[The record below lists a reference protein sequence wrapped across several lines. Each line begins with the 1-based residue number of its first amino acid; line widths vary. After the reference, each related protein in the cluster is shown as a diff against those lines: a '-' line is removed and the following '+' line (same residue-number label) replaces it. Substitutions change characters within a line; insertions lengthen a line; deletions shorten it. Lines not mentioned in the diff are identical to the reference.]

1 MRMNFK
7 NVIATRIANT
17 AKLTFI
23 LLCILTSFTSFTLT
37 NYKQTTEVITI
48 ETTPEESTLAFADLP
63 EEEQESILYSPNEDF
78 KHVGTREK
86 QDIFCFAG
94 DIILA
99 ERPRAAYDKGGIDA
113 VVDEGIRLLF
123 EKSDLSVANLEC
135 CITDEAVDKADKEW
149 TFALPT
155 KYVEVIKEAGIKLLT
170 LANNHILD
178 FGADA
183 LINTIK
189 VLDENNVFHIG
200 AGENIREAS
209 KIYIKEIEGKRYAFI
224 GASAVIPHESWKAN
238 EDRAGVAN
246 GYDTMTIC
254 NRILN
259 LKTKLAVDKVIVY
272 IHWGKELE
280 LYSSEMQKM
289 IGRRLVDAGADLVVG
304 THAHVVQEI
313 EYYNNV
319 PIVYSLGNFVYGGT
333 KRDMIILQATFDYS
347 KNEKGDLKL
356 KVYPGIA
363 NYQKAI
369 RYYDEEILKTKI
381 DELNRKNRY
390 CKIDYSGVV
399 NIENI
404 IENDLE
410 PTAKPEIFE
419 TTIETSID
427 ETTTISISELAS
439 LAISLQTMD
448 SSEMANILE
457 TADLKPIE
465 TISINPHEIFDIVG
479 TEINVEELESV
490 YESVQENT
498 QESVR

>member
-1 MRMNFK
+1 MSVNHK
-7 NVIATRIANT
+7 NRITTRIANI
-17 AKLTFI
+17 AKLTLI
-23 LLCILTSFTSFTLT
+23 LMCILVGLTSCTLT
-37 NYKQTTEVITI
+37 NYMQTTEATTI
-48 ETTPEESTLAFADLP
+48 ETTIEVSTTAFAELP

-86 QDIFCFAG
+86 QDVFCFAG

-123 EKSDLSVANLEC
+123 GKSDLNIANLEC

-178 FGADA
+178 FGTDA
-183 LINTIK
+183 LTNTIK
-189 VLDENNVFHIG
+189 VLDDNNIFHIG

-254 NRILN
+254 NRIIN

-280 LYSSEMQKM
+280 LYSGEMQQT

-333 KRDMIILQATFDYS
+333 QRDMIILQATFDYS

-390 CKIDYSGVV
+390 CEIDYSGNVAEKD
-399 NIENI
+399 ISDI
-404 IENDLE
+404 INEAL
-410 PTAKPEIFE
+410 AK
-419 TTIETSID
+419 TR
-427 ETTTISISELAS
+427 
-439 LAISLQTMD
+439 
-448 SSEMANILE
+448 
-457 TADLKPIE
+457 
-465 TISINPHEIFDIVG
+465 IV
-479 TEINVEELESV
+479 EAEE
-490 YESVQENT
+490 
-498 QESVR
+498 

>member
-1 MRMNFK
+1 MSANHK
-7 NVIATRIANT
+7 NRITTRIANV
-17 AKLTFI
+17 AKLTLI
-23 LLCILTSFTSFTLT
+23 LMCILVGLTSCTLT
-37 NYKQTTEVITI
+37 NYKQTTEATTI

-63 EEEQESILYSPNEDF
+63 EEEQESILYSPSEDF
-78 KHVGTREK
+78 MHVGTREK

-99 ERPRAAYDKGGIDA
+99 ERPRAAYDKDGIDA
-113 VVDEGIRLLF
+113 IVDKGIRLLF

-155 KYVEVIKEAGIKLLT
+155 KYVEAIKESGIKLLT

-183 LINTIK
+183 LIKTIK
-189 VLDENNVFHIG
+189 VLDDNNIFHIG

-333 KRDMIILQATFDYS
+333 QRDMIILKATFDYS
-347 KNEKGDLKL
+347 ENEKGNLKITI
-356 KVYPGIA
+356 YPGVA
-363 NYQKAI
+363 NYQKAS
-369 RYYDEEILKTKI
+369 RYYDETKLKDKI
-381 DELNRKNRY
+381 DELNRKNIN
-390 CKIDYSGVV
+390 CKVDYSGNV
-399 NIENI
+399 NIINKVAEESI
-404 IENDLE
+404 EIKVLPGIFPTTESVDIENSSDINNE
-410 PTAKPEIFE
+410 SNNISSENN
-419 TTIETSID
+419 IETNMNND
-427 ETTTISISELAS
+427 EVL
-439 LAISLQTMD
+439 
-448 SSEMANILE
+448 
-457 TADLKPIE
+457 IE
-465 TISINPHEIFDIVG
+465 TKIVEI
-479 TEINVEELESV
+479 
-490 YESVQENT
+490 EN
-498 QESVR
+498 

>member
-1 MRMNFK
+1 MSVNHK
-7 NVIATRIANT
+7 NRITTRIANI
-17 AKLTFI
+17 AKLTLI
-23 LLCILTSFTSFTLT
+23 LMCILVGLTSCTLT
-37 NYKQTTEVITI
+37 NYMQTTEATTI
-48 ETTPEESTLAFADLP
+48 ETTIEVSTTAFAELP

-86 QDIFCFAG
+86 QDVFCFAG

-123 EKSDLSVANLEC
+123 GKSDLNIANLEC

-178 FGADA
+178 FGTDA
-183 LINTIK
+183 LTNTIK
-189 VLDENNVFHIG
+189 VPDDNNIFHIG

-254 NRILN
+254 NRIIN

-280 LYSSEMQKM
+280 LYSGEMQQT

-333 KRDMIILQATFDYS
+333 QRDMIILQATFDYS

-390 CKIDYSGVV
+390 CEIDYSGNVAEKD
-399 NIENI
+399 ISDI
-404 IENDLE
+404 INEAL
-410 PTAKPEIFE
+410 AK
-419 TTIETSID
+419 TR
-427 ETTTISISELAS
+427 
-439 LAISLQTMD
+439 
-448 SSEMANILE
+448 
-457 TADLKPIE
+457 
-465 TISINPHEIFDIVG
+465 IV
-479 TEINVEELESV
+479 EAEE
-490 YESVQENT
+490 
-498 QESVR
+498 

>member
-1 MRMNFK
+1 MFNSAEKLIFK
-7 NVIATRIANT
+7 KTYKLLISIMFLLLAT
-17 AKLTFI
+17 
-23 LLCILTSFTSFTLT
+23 C
-37 NYKQTTEVITI
+37 TI
-48 ETTPEESTLAFADLP
+48 MSSCSNLDIQQISESSSTETTIEESTTAFADLP

-78 KHVGTREK
+78 KHVGTRDK

-99 ERPRAAYDKGGIDA
+99 ERPRVAYDKGGIDA
-113 VVDEGIRLLF
+113 IVDKGIRLLF
-123 EKSDLSVANLEC
+123 ENSDLNIANLEC
-135 CITDEAVDKADKEW
+135 CITDEAVNRAEKEW

-155 KYVEVIKEAGIKLLT
+155 KYVNAIKEAGIKLLT

-178 FGADA
+178 FGTDA
-183 LINTIK
+183 LLNTIK
-189 VLDENNVFHIG
+189 VLDDNNIFHIG

-224 GASAVIPHESWKAN
+224 GASAVIPHENWKAN

-246 GYDTMTIC
+246 GYDAMTIC
-254 NRILN
+254 NRIIN
-259 LKTKLAVDKVIVY
+259 LKTKLSIDKVIVY
-272 IHWGKELE
+272 MHWGRELE
-280 LYSSEMQKM
+280 IYSGEMQQM

-333 KRDMIILQATFDYS
+333 QRDMIILQATFDYS

-390 CKIDYSGVV
+390 CKIDYSGNVAEKD
-399 NIENI
+399 ISDI
-404 IENDLE
+404 INEAL
-410 PTAKPEIFE
+410 AK
-419 TTIETSID
+419 TR
-427 ETTTISISELAS
+427 
-439 LAISLQTMD
+439 
-448 SSEMANILE
+448 
-457 TADLKPIE
+457 
-465 TISINPHEIFDIVG
+465 IV
-479 TEINVEELESV
+479 EAEE
-490 YESVQENT
+490 
-498 QESVR
+498 

>member
-23 LLCILTSFTSFTLT
+23 LLCILTSLTSCTLT
-37 NYKQTTEVITI
+37 NYKQTTEATTI

-99 ERPRAAYDKGGIDA
+99 ERPRVAYDKGGIDA
-113 VVDEGIRLLF
+113 IVDKGIRLLF
-123 EKSDLSVANLEC
+123 ENSDLNIANLEC
-135 CITDEAVDKADKEW
+135 CITDEAVNRAEKEW

-155 KYVEVIKEAGIKLLT
+155 KYVNAIKEAGIKLLT

-178 FGADA
+178 FGTDA
-183 LINTIK
+183 LLNTIK
-189 VLDENNVFHIG
+189 VLDDNNIFHIG

-224 GASAVIPHESWKAN
+224 SASAVIPHENWKAN

-254 NRILN
+254 NRIIN
-259 LKTKLAVDKVIVY
+259 LKTKLSIDKVIVY
-272 IHWGKELE
+272 MHWGRELE
-280 LYSSEMQKM
+280 IYSGEMQQT

-333 KRDMIILQATFDYS
+333 QRDMIILQATFDYS

-390 CKIDYSGVV
+390 CKIDYSGNVAEKD
-399 NIENI
+399 ISDI
-404 IENDLE
+404 INEAL
-410 PTAKPEIFE
+410 AK
-419 TTIETSID
+419 TR
-427 ETTTISISELAS
+427 
-439 LAISLQTMD
+439 
-448 SSEMANILE
+448 
-457 TADLKPIE
+457 
-465 TISINPHEIFDIVG
+465 IV
-479 TEINVEELESV
+479 EAEE
-490 YESVQENT
+490 
-498 QESVR
+498 

>member
-1 MRMNFK
+1 MFNSAKKIIFK
-7 NVIATRIANT
+7 KTYKLLISIMFLLLATCTIMSSCSNLDIQQISESSIT
-17 AKLTFI
+17 E
-23 LLCILTSFTSFTLT
+23 
-37 NYKQTTEVITI
+37 TTTI
-48 ETTPEESTLAFADLP
+48 ETTTAFAELP

-99 ERPRAAYDKGGIDA
+99 ERPRVAYDKGGIDA
-113 VVDEGIRLLF
+113 IVDKGIRLLF
-123 EKSDLSVANLEC
+123 ENSDLNIANLEC
-135 CITDEAVDKADKEW
+135 CITDEAVNRAEKEW

-155 KYVEVIKEAGIKLLT
+155 KYVNAIKEAGIKLLT

-178 FGADA
+178 FGTDA
-183 LINTIK
+183 LLNTIK
-189 VLDENNVFHIG
+189 VLDDNNIFHIG

-224 GASAVIPHESWKAN
+224 GASAVIPHENWKAN

-254 NRILN
+254 NRIIN
-259 LKTKLAVDKVIVY
+259 LKTKLSIDKVIVY
-272 IHWGKELE
+272 MHWGRELE
-280 LYSSEMQKM
+280 IYSGEMQQT

-333 KRDMIILQATFDYS
+333 QRDMIILQATFDYS

-381 DELNRKNRY
+381 DELNRKNRN
-390 CKIDYSGVV
+390 CVIDYDGNV
-399 NIENI
+399 NISN
-404 IENDLE
+404 
-410 PTAKPEIFE
+410 
-419 TTIETSID
+419 
-427 ETTTISISELAS
+427 
-439 LAISLQTMD
+439 
-448 SSEMANILE
+448 
-457 TADLKPIE
+457 
-465 TISINPHEIFDIVG
+465 G
-479 TEINVEELESV
+479 
-490 YESVQENT
+490 
-498 QESVR
+498 